1 MASKNIVAK
10 GTTYNGVESV
20 TLPVSGGGD
29 ATFYEIS
36 DTTAGASDVAS
47 GKYFYTALGVLTQGT
62 ASGGGSTGL
71 VYESGTWTPSEDIA
85 RPTITF
91 TNQHS
96 DIPMLIMMVD
106 ATGTDDQTQ
115 STNYGFSYTAFN
127 AFSNAVPS
135 NITTNCRYGLASYV
149 YRTSSNP
156 AQGISAV
163 TLISGSKASAEPY
176 WVTASEFYPSSA
188 SDTRYWRT
196 SRTYKWIAVWAP
208 TT

>member
-20 TLPVSGGGD
+20 TFPVSGGGD
-29 ATFYEIS
+29 ATFCEIS
-36 DTTAGASDVAS
+36 DTTASASDVAS
-47 GKYFYTALGVLTQGT
+47 GKYFYTSSGVKTAGT
-62 ASGGGSTGL
+62 ASGGGGL
-71 VYESGTWTPSEDIA
+71 VYESGTWTPSEDTA

-96 DIPMLIMMVD
+96 DIPMFIMMTD

-115 STNYGFSYTAFN
+115 NTNYGFSYTAFN

-135 NITTNCRYGLASYV
+135 DITSNRRYGMASYV

-156 AQGISAV
+156 AQAVSAV
-163 TLISGSKASAEPY
+163 TSTSGSTSSAEQY
-176 WVTASEFYPSSA
+176 WVTASEFYPSAA
-188 SDTRYWRT
+188 STGRYWRYG
-196 SRTYKWIAVWAP
+196 RTYKWIAVWKP